1 MENEFRWKKEYTIVI
16 VLNILYIIIFYLI
29 MAFNN

>member
-1 MENEFRWKKEYTIVI
+1 MENEFRWKKEYTVVI
-16 VLNILYIIIFYLI
+16 VLNILYISIFYLI

>member
-16 VLNILYIIIFYLI
+16 VLNVLYISIFYLI